1 MGICGAGCKGRC
13 GSLFG
18 KGLLYC
24 GHPKVL
30 TVAFRSARPEAEL
43 RFLPR
48 PRVVGPG
55 GPMIDTSDML
65 FAHRVFRREL
75 RSAPELIGGV
85 EAGDTKRS
93 ALVADHLGY
102 IVAGLHHHHA
112 AEDELLWPPLRTRV
126 PSSDATIQQMEE
138 AHAAIAESVETVQT
152 VRTPWRISAG
162 RELAAQLIGA
172 TEDLS
177 ATVDTHLEDEERN
190 ILPLISQHI
199 TANEWKH
206 VVKRGAEFLP
216 KNKMALVFLG
226 LTLQNL
232 TPDEQR
238 QFLAGIPTAARIL
251 WKLFGDRTFDSYR
264 AKLDGVTQGR

>member
-1 MGICGAGCKGRC
+1 MMSTSGDGTGWTLRLRARSITWTRYFGLPHAGSVDCSMGICGAGCKGRC

-126 PSSDATIQQMEE
+126 PS
-138 AHAAIAESVETVQT
+138 
-152 VRTPWRISAG
+152 
-162 RELAAQLIGA
+162 
-172 TEDLS
+172 
-177 ATVDTHLEDEERN
+177 
-190 ILPLISQHI
+190 
-199 TANEWKH
+199 
-206 VVKRGAEFLP
+206 
-216 KNKMALVFLG
+216 
-226 LTLQNL
+226 
-232 TPDEQR
+232 
-238 QFLAGIPTAARIL
+238 
-251 WKLFGDRTFDSYR
+251 
-264 AKLDGVTQGR
+264 